1 MGDRDD
7 PSDHFA
13 DQGKYTTTLRTLA
26 AFPTCDRSHRQRLR
40 DRGAPVSEPTTDEH
54 PDDKYARDRIWNG
67 GSDRAVHRT
76 PNLDLP
82 DRDPEPDD
90 RCNAESV
97 GPAH

>member
-1 MGDRDD
+1 
-7 PSDHFA
+7 
-13 DQGKYTTTLRTLA
+13 
-26 AFPTCDRSHRQRLR
+26 
-40 DRGAPVSEPTTDEH
+40 VSEPTTDEH